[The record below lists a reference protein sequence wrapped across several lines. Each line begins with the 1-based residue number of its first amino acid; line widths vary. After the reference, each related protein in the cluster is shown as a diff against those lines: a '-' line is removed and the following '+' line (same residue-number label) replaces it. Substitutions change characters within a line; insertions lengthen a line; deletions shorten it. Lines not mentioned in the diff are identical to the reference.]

1 MKGSDRLLTLD
12 AMRGIAAIC
21 VMVTHVNVPGTPHL
35 VGSGYLAVDFFFLL
49 SGLVIAKTYGERLTS
64 GLSFARFAAVRA
76 IRIYPLYVVGFAL
89 GFVRCLGEMVL
100 DRPDKLSA
108 AQLAVS
114 TVFEPFL
121 LPSPTS
127 TGLFLLNGPAW
138 SLFFELAINI
148 VYALLLVRCS
158 TRVLVAV
165 AAACGAL
172 LVYVAMSHGSLNV
185 GQSWA
190 TFHGGTARVGFSFVM
205 GVIFARLRWPS
216 GRDTGLALIPMALLV
231 LVLVVHPAVENRAAY
246 DLVAVLVAAPLLV
259 GLGAVFGPM
268 PSLQRI
274 SRLLGEL
281 SYPIY
286 AVHYP
291 FLWIFGYASK
301 KAGLPSVVWIPLF
314 FAAVICTAWLLNKY
328 WDVPIRR
335 RLTALLSKDAH
346 MPKAVRS
353 A

>member
-1 MKGSDRLLTLD
+1 MKGQDRLLTLD

-64 GLSFARFAAVRA
+64 GLSFPRFAAVRA

-148 VYALLLVRCS
+148 VYALVLVRCS

-172 LVYVAMSHGSLNV
+172 LIYVAMSQGSLNV

-259 GLGAVFGPM
+259 GLGAVFGPV
-268 PSLQRI
+268 PSFQRV

-301 KAGLPSVVWIPLF
+301 KAGLPSAVWIPLF
-314 FAAVICTAWLLNKY
+314 FAIVICTAWLLNKY
-328 WDVPIRR
+328 WDVPVRK
-335 RLTALLSKDAH
+335 RLTALVSKDAR
-346 MPKAVRS
+346 MAKAVRS